1 MQLAIPMFALILLVP
16 AGVLAQQTNELN
28 TKEIDNPHILSPSD
42 SIGPVGRA
50 DDLNA
55 AHSKLTNIMQQQSFG
70 NFNTPDYPFILT
82 AVDEQKGDLVVVMHA
97 MAATANIEYEEEEI
111 AIALNTDVPIDIQ
124 YGVFVLEVSQSRIES
139 WKQYYKDNCIPVKA
153 GYQTV
158 CKIFGD
164 NLRKE
169 GINPDSLGSTPTVTP
184 KPTKSTSPCDED
196 DDSLACYYY
205 KRYQDKCIPTKTTSR
220 CDTYATQIKN
230 AGYEVPTTKP
240 TIVKVTPPKVTGLQ
254 ATLSGDDIKVTWNT
268 PQYAVD
274 KYRVHIYE
282 DNTRVDREYV
292 YVNSYTYDEVKKG
305 KDYKFRVYVYYE
317 SNAKLTS
324 IYGGYIWSNVVS
336 VPAGTTTITP
346 ESNPNPTP
354 TPAVE
359 TNSTT
364 IYGGNPYYLKA
375 QNSTHVDDKLSTVTI
390 GATNSTGSVGV
401 VVSGHG
407 IILPSGFT
415 FTGHVFGANSTL
427 FSNSMV
433 LVHFGPQIDA
443 AFIPITEP
451 NIVVE
456 NKVQSLTGDVISV
469 VNGTL
474 SSVPPHETL
483 SIYGSQTN
491 GNGTLLYKNAT
502 TLDTTYV
509 LNNVGIAL
517 YPSTNGDS
525 GAPIT
530 YNNSGTVHI
539 VGVHQGGVCIFQ
551 PVSTPNLKVD
561 VSKYPSYCTP
571 GATHFKVFSAW
582 ELVRET
588 LSLQ

>member
-1 MQLAIPMFALILLVP
+1 MFALILLVP
-16 AGVLAQQTNELN
+16 ARVLAQQTNELN
-28 TKEIDNPHILSPSD
+28 TEQIDNPHILSPD
-42 SIGPVGRA
+42 DIVGPVGRA
-50 DDLNA
+50 DDLNE

-70 NFNTPDYPFILT
+70 NFDTPDYPFILA

-97 MAATANIEYEEEEI
+97 MAAAANIEYEEEEI

-169 GINPDSLGSTPTVTP
+169 GINPDSLGSTSPVTP
-184 KPTKSTSPCDED
+184 KPAKSTSPCDED

-230 AGYEVPTTKP
+230 AGYEVPTKP
-240 TIVKVTPPKVTGLQ
+240 ATIVKVTPPKVTGIQ
-254 ATLSGDDIKVTWNT
+254 AAMYRDDIKITWNT

-274 KYRVHIYE
+274 KYRVYIYE
-282 DNTRVDREYV
+282 DNRRVDREYI
-292 YVNSYTYDEVKKG
+292 YTNSYTYDEVKKG

-317 SNAKLTS
+317 SNTKLTS
-324 IYGGYIWSNVVS
+324 TYGGYVWSNVVS

-346 ESNPNPTP
+346 VPNPNPTP

-359 TNSTT
+359 TNSTS
-364 IYGGNPYYLKA
+364 IYGGNLYHLKS
-375 QNSTHVDDKLSTVTI
+375 QNNTGIYHTPSTVTI

-407 IILPSGFT
+407 IILP
-415 FTGHVFGANSTL
+415 TGHTFAGHAFGANSTI

-433 LVHFGPQIDA
+433 LVHYGPQIDA

-451 NIVVE
+451 DIVAD

-474 SSVPPHETL
+474 SSVPPYETL
-483 SIYGSQTN
+483 TIYGSQTN

-502 TLDTTYV
+502 SFSSEGNQFLT
-509 LNNVGIAL
+509 NAGIAL
-517 YPSTNGDS
+517 YPSIGGDS
-525 GAPIT
+525 GAPII
-530 YNNSGTVHI
+530 YNDNGTAFL
-539 VGVHQGGVCIFQ
+539 VGVHQGGVCIFETN
-551 PVSTPNLKVD
+551 SNNYRIDIESHLNLCN
-561 VSKYPSYCTP
+561 Y
-571 GATHFKVFSAW
+571 ATDYYYYKIFSAW

>member
-1 MQLAIPMFALILLVP
+1 MFALILLVP
-16 AGVLAQQTNELN
+16 ARVLTQQTNELN

-42 SIGPVGRA
+42 VVGPVGRA
-50 DDLNA
+50 DDLNE
-55 AHSKLTNIMQQQSFG
+55 AHSKLTNIIQQQSFG
-70 NFNTPDYPFILT
+70 NFDTPDYPFILT

-97 MAATANIEYEEEEI
+97 MAAVANIEYEEEEI

-169 GINPDSLGSTPTVTP
+169 GINPDSLGSTSPVTP

-196 DDSLACYYY
+196 EDSLACYYY

-240 TIVKVTPPKVTGLQ
+240 ATIVKVTPPKVTGLQ
-254 ATLSGDDIKVTWNT
+254 ATMSGEDTKVTWNA

-274 KYRVHIYE
+274 KYRVNIYE
-282 DNTRVDREYV
+282 DNIRVDREYV
-292 YVNSYTYDEVKKG
+292 YTNSYTYDEVKKG

-324 IYGGYIWSNVVS
+324 TYGGSVWSNVVS

-346 ESNPNPTP
+346 ESNPNPT
-354 TPAVE
+354 TAVE
-359 TNSTT
+359 TNSTA
-364 IYGGNPYYLKA
+364 IYGGNLYNLKV
-375 QNSTHVDDKLSTVTI
+375 QNNTHNSNRPSTVTI
-390 GATNSTGSVGV
+390 GATNSTGSTGV

-407 IILPSGFT
+407 IILPTGFT
-415 FTGHVFGANSTL
+415 FAGHAFGANSTL

-433 LVHFGPQIDA
+433 LVHYGPQIDA
-443 AFIPITEP
+443 SFIPITEP
-451 NIVVE
+451 NIVAE
-456 NKVQSLTGDVISV
+456 NKVQSLTGDIISV

-474 SSVPPHETL
+474 SSVPHLETL

-502 TLDTTYV
+502 SFSNEDNQLLT
-509 LNNVGIAL
+509 NAGIAL

-530 YNNSGTVHI
+530 YNNSGTIHI
-539 VGVHQGGVCIFQ
+539 VCVHHGGVYIFQ
-551 PVSTPNLKVD
+551 PSPNAYKVD
-561 VSKYPSYCTP
+561 VSNYPNYCTP
-571 GATHFKVFSAW
+571 GATYYKLFSAW
-582 ELVRET
+582 EHVRET